1 MHSTVVFF
9 CWKQCFFIDV
19 IKPVKTLSYNKK
31 RKIHR
36 CEATT
41 TNATTT
47 KKCNQSEL
55 VHTLPTN
62 RHITNQISLV
72 TELREVPRSKTD
84 FKAREIK
91 PTLKNNTNEHQK
103 LFLNKLKKKFR
114 SDYRSVSA
122 FSISSSSSEH
132 CRRVRRDLFDKE
144 LKTVSFTTSYN
155 SRQCF

>member
-103 LFLNKLKKKFR
+103 LFLNKLKKKISLRLPICISFFYQFFIIR
-114 SDYRSVSA
+114 TLPE
-122 FSISSSSSEH
+122 SSSRSI
-132 CRRVRRDLFDKE
+132 R
-144 LKTVSFTTSYN
+144 
-155 SRQCF
+155 